1 MPREAF
7 TVRSRAR
14 PVNARDARDT
24 GLIQHVGAAMSVLA
38 AGLLPCAAR
47 PAAARIAMKTVEVRH
62 PLVAHK
68 LGLLRDAATGP
79 ALFRQVVGEI
89 ATLLAYE
96 ATADLAL
103 GTRRIDTW
111 AGPLDVGRCDQ
122 DAITLVP
129 ILRAGLG
136 FLPGVQVLL
145 PSAPVSVIGLR
156 RDEETLQPHAYYQ
169 RLYRDIA
176 GRTALLIDP
185 MLATGGSAIAAIDA
199 LKAAGCARVKAIFLV
214 SAPEG
219 LRALEAAHPDTEV
232 WTAAIDDRLND
243 HGYILPGLGDAG
255 DRVFGTP
262 A

>member
-1 MPREAF
+1 MR
-7 TVRSRAR
+7 
-14 PVNARDARDT
+14 
-24 GLIQHVGAAMSVLA
+24 
-38 AGLLPCAAR
+38 
-47 PAAARIAMKTVEVRH
+47 MKTVEIRH
-62 PLVAHK
+62 PLIRHK
-68 LGLLRDAATGP
+68 LGILRDAATGP
-79 ALFRQVVGEI
+79 ALFRQVVGEV

-103 GTRRIDTW
+103 NDASIDTW
-111 AGPLDVGRCDQ
+111 AGPLSVGRCDQ
-122 DAITLVP
+122 AQITLVP

-156 RDEETLQPHAYYQ
+156 RDEETLQPQAYYQ
-169 RLYRDIA
+169 RLVHDIA

-185 MLATGGSAIAAIDA
+185 MLATGGSAIAAIDT
-199 LKAAGCARVKAIFLV
+199 LKAAGCARIKAIFLV
-214 SAPEG
+214 AAPEG

-232 WTAAIDDRLND
+232 FVAAIDSHLND

-255 DRVFGTP
+255 DRIFGTP